1 MDRSGHHLHCI
12 LNLLRL
18 GDGSGQGDCV
28 GEMIVTT
35 IMLTAGQE
43 IGSVGPSIGGV
54 QLSSWLGQR
63 QRRRKPLDN
72 AWRRVDEGVRSA

>member
-18 GDGSGQGDCV
+18 GDGPGQGDCV
-28 GEMIVTT
+28 GEMIVMT

-43 IGSVGPSIGGV
+43 IGSVGPGV
-54 QLSSWLGQR
+54 EGEQFSSWLGRR
-63 QRRRKPLDN
+63 QHLRKPLEN
-72 AWRRVDEGVRSA
+72 AWRRVDDGVRSA